1 MEITRQDNGS
11 VAVLAVTGRLDT
23 VTASDFDRQWEVVV
37 GSDDIKVVMD
47 LSGLEYV
54 SSAGLRSLL
63 MAGKRLKRGGG
74 KLAVAGL
81 AGMVADVFAIS
92 GFDKLL
98 PLYGET
104 DEAVVALE
112 S

>member
-11 VAVLAVTGRLDT
+11 VAVLALAGRLDT
-23 VTASDFDRQWEVVV
+23 VTAPDFDKQWESVV
-37 GSDDIKVVMD
+37 GSDDLKVVMD

-54 SSAGLRSLL
+54 SSAGLRCLL

-74 KLAVAGL
+74 KLAVSGL
-81 AGMVADVFAIS
+81 VGMVAEVFAIS

-98 PLYGET
+98 PLYGEIS
-104 DEAVVALE
+104 EAVTAME